1 MGALIDEGRQ
11 KKFRAFFQGGRPEAR
26 SAGGKPEACHCDMR
40 QAGGLHDKWQ
50 GRRHIMTDGRPGAC
64 MTDDRPKACHD
75 TRQAEGL
82 HMTHD
87 SHSTD
92 PRDLC
97 QCLVR
102 GALGGLSMNE

>member
-1 MGALIDEGRQ
+1 
-11 KKFRAFFQGGRPEAR
+11 
-26 SAGGKPEACHCDMR
+26 
-40 QAGGLHDKWQ
+40 
-50 GRRHIMTDGRPGAC
+50 MTDGRPGAC

-87 SHSTD
+87 SH
-92 PRDLC
+92 PRDSC

-102 GALGGLSMNE
+102 GALGGQYLNLLLGLVATGEDDHSQVLYTHMSMAP

>member
-1 MGALIDEGRQ
+1 
-11 KKFRAFFQGGRPEAR
+11 
-26 SAGGKPEACHCDMR
+26 
-40 QAGGLHDKWQ
+40 
-50 GRRHIMTDGRPGAC
+50 MTDGRPEAC

-87 SHSTD
+87 SH
-92 PRDLC
+92 PRELC

-102 GALGGLSMNE
+102 GALGGLGCPAVTATALLAPHSPCICTFNLHF